1 MAKKQIAK
9 PNKPA
14 GNKKSLINE
23 QVAEKMRALRG
34 LLEACEPRVRQLLPD
49 KLKSQSERFIN
60 RAMLFIRTCDQSER
74 ILACTDESIVESV
87 LCAAEHGFSI
97 DGHFAYI
104 IPYGVV
110 AQCQFDYKALI
121 AKARRA
127 GLIKSCRSQEVRV
140 NDQFVLSE
148 ENGVQT
154 YSFIKGIS
162 PRGEV
167 IGAYSIIIFPD
178 DSWQIAHLD
187 IDDINRIRQASKSPD
202 SPAWVK
208 WFDRMGCKAA
218 VKRNLNGIED
228 DPGLLAMIQADNLEY
243 VFENNA
249 SQPVYQGKAA
259 STVVSGLLE
268 PTNKASTSP
277 PMPMVIEA
285 PAKETESPE
294 AVDPKS
300 ETAPKQD
307 TNKPPAG
314 DLFEEQASETQDLDV
329 LMTTLNEAMAKI
341 ETFDELFQFST
352 MEDSQQPDNKPRSAV
367 IWACHKARKAEIEGE
382 VKG

>member
-1 MAKKQIAK
+1 M
-9 PNKPA
+9 
-14 GNKKSLINE
+14 
-23 QVAEKMRALRG
+23 
-34 LLEACEPRVRQLLPD
+34 
-49 KLKSQSERFIN
+49 
-60 RAMLFIRTCDQSER
+60 
-74 ILACTDESIVESV
+74 
-87 LCAAEHGFSI
+87 
-97 DGHFAYI
+97 
-104 IPYGVV
+104 
-110 AQCQFDYKALI
+110 
-121 AKARRA
+121 
-127 GLIKSCRSQEVRV
+127 
-140 NDQFVLSE
+140 LSE

-154 YSFIKGIS
+154 YSFIKGMS

-268 PTNKASTSP
+268 PTNKASKSP

-314 DLFEEQASETQDLDV
+314 DLFDEQASETQDLDA
-329 LMTTLNEAMAKI
+329 LMTTLNVAMAKI

-352 MEDSQQPDNKPRSAV
+352 MEDSQEPDNKPRSAV